1 MSLPMELSKVA
12 LSDAEWQMAAV
23 PDFILTK
30 NRVIDA
36 VYDVF
41 GELADD
47 YRNVFARSASGHPE
61 LAVWSPKISRGEK
74 YEDMPWVVLDYPRCF
89 SDTEGHFA
97 IRSFFWW
104 GHYFSIQLH
113 ISGKYLHEFGPVLS
127 ALQARGWY
135 AGYTT
140 EPWNN
145 QLPNA
150 GWAKLDGGQP
160 LSPTVIF
167 GKAAKKMPILEWAS
181 TKRFYE
187 ENYRELNAA
196 LFPGT

>member
-1 MSLPMELSKVA
+1 MELSKVA

-36 VYDVF
+36 VYEIF

-47 YRNVFARSASGHPE
+47 YRKVFARSASGYPE

-74 YEDMPWVVLDYPRCF
+74 YEDMPWVMLDYPRCF
-89 SDTEGHFA
+89 SETEGHFA

-113 ISGKYLHEFGPVLS
+113 ISGKYLQEFGPVLP
-127 ALQARGWY
+127 ALQASGWY
-135 AGYTT
+135 AGYST

-150 GWAKLDGGQP
+150 GWAKLDEEQP
-160 LSPTVIF
+160 VTQAGIF

-181 TKRFYE
+181 AKRFYE

-196 LFPGT
+196 LFPGA